1 MKIQS
6 IPPEEVL
13 KHLVVPEDGLHQK
26 AAERR
31 LSEFGAN
38 EIREVKK
45 KSLLKKLTE
54 QFTHFLA
61 ILLWV
66 AASFCFL
73 SEYLHHGEGML
84 MLGFAIIGVIVINA
98 IFTFIQEHRAE
109 KALAALKKMLP
120 SFVRV
125 LREGAEKEVRSA
137 DIVPGDIIF

>member
-1 MKIQS
+1 MKIHS

-13 KHLVVPEDGLHQK
+13 KYLVVPADGLYQK
-26 AAERR
+26 EAERR

-66 AASFCFL
+66 ASAFCL
-73 SEYLHHGEGML
+73 DRKS
-84 MLGFAIIGVIVINA
+84 VV
-98 IFTFIQEHRAE
+98 
-109 KALAALKKMLP
+109 
-120 SFVRV
+120 
-125 LREGAEKEVRSA
+125 
-137 DIVPGDIIF
+137 